1 MTRILFASWHWYLD
15 QSNGASITTR
25 ETLLALARRGW
36 DVKTFCGAATD
47 FSAPPS
53 VDEILT
59 SSGVA
64 VKKRVDGGVGES
76 AFRAVSY
83 RDSGV
88 ESVVVAPRSGSGGV
102 GAVPAR
108 PAGAAFLQ
116 LFAETLR
123 RLSPDAILTYGGYR
137 FVGDMLK
144 LAKKSGAKTVA
155 WLHNLAYRDAGRHFY
170 AAS

>member
-1 MTRILFASWHWYLD
+1 M
-15 QSNGASITTR
+15 
-25 ETLLALARRGW
+25 
-36 DVKTFCGAATD
+36 KTFCGAATD
-47 FSAPPS
+47 FFTPPS

-64 VKKRVDGGVGES
+64 VKKRFDGGVDEG

-88 ESVVVAPRSGSGGV
+88 DSVVVAPRSASGVGV
-102 GAVPAR
+102 GAVPSR
-108 PAGAAFLQ
+108 PAGTAFLQ

-123 RLSPDAILTYGGYR
+123 RLSPDVVLTYGGYWLG
-137 FVGDMLK
+137 GDMLK

-155 WLHNLAYRDAGRHFY
+155 WIHNFAYRDAGRHFY

>member
-1 MTRILFASWHWYLD
+1 MTRVLFASWHWYLD

-47 FSAPPS
+47 FFNPPS

-64 VKKRVDGGVGES
+64 VKKRVDGGVG
-76 AFRAVSY
+76 
-83 RDSGV
+83 
-88 ESVVVAPRSGSGGV
+88 V
-102 GAVPAR
+102 GAVPSR

-123 RLSPDAILTYGGYR
+123 RLSPDVVLTYGVYQ

-144 LAKKSGAKTVA
+144 LAKQSGAKTVA
-155 WLHNLAYRDAGRHFY
+155 WLHNLPYRDAGRHFY
-170 AAS
+170 AASQTSPF

>member
-1 MTRILFASWHWYLD
+1 MTA
-15 QSNGASITTR
+15 TK
-25 ETLLALARRGW
+25 RRRR
-36 DVKTFCGAATD
+36 D
-47 FSAPPS
+47 
-53 VDEILT
+53 
-59 SSGVA
+59 
-64 VKKRVDGGVGES
+64 KRFGGVGEG
-76 AFRAVSY
+76 AFRAVAY

-88 ESVVVAPRSGSGGV
+88 ESVVGAPRSGSGV
-102 GAVPAR
+102 GAIPSR

-144 LAKKSGAKTVA
+144 IAKKSGAKTVA
-155 WLHNLAYRDAGRHFY
+155 WLHNLPYRDAGRHFY